1 MIGSPLI
8 GSSGV
13 GDCEWLDLRDPLNE
27 IAMVGITSAQPDP
40 SFIAF
45 LFEPHRMSPQLRMIF
60 GFINNGIGG
69 AILYNLHTHPRN
81 CYHRKSRCEVR

>member
-1 MIGSPLI
+1 MIDSPLI

-40 SFIAF
+40 SFIAL

-60 GFINNGIGG
+60 GFINNAIGC
-69 AILYNLHTHPRN
+69 AIVHN
-81 CYHRKSRCEVR
+81 